1 MEINEFKQLEEKINH
16 MVANLKKLQEEN
28 LKLKTQLKDYQK
40 VSHSYDRERDSIK
53 KKITSLIEI
62 IDTIEK

>member
-28 LKLKTQLKDYQK
+28 LKLKTQLTDYQK
-40 VSHSYDRERDSIK
+40 VSHSLDKERDSIK
-53 KKITSLIEI
+53 KKITDLIEI
-62 IDTIEK
+62 IDSIEK